1 MFSFNRLVSSFMR
14 SNRKNQ
20 KNSTTRSINKSRLL
34 LEALEQRLT
43 PTVPSVSTD
52 FLDYAPGSIVTI
64 TASDFQPG
72 ATVEFLV
79 VHVTAPGADGAW
91 GTPDDQ
97 LGDNS
102 GLGHLPWRVV
112 DGGIGDIDGVVN
124 GSIVT
129 TWFVN
134 ADDSDGAIFRLTA
147 RDSGDDGVFNNADD
161 NVAAALFTD
170 AAGSSNKV
178 YQHWA
183 DGSTPEWNNN
193 ILSSNKSQY
202 FEGEVIPHLFIYKA
216 SNNTPLVNGQ
226 TYSFTISYN
235 YYQGN
240 SNSGGFAYLTTY
252 DLSRIPG
259 PDNATSPYIAPTPDS
274 VFANSGGTQGIFST
288 VDADI
293 ISVSPVTYSGSG
305 TLDASVTVT
314 FKYTGVTT
322 TSGIAEVY
330 FGLMVAKPGD
340 VPDQGAGVTKG
351 ASAWTG
357 GSLQTTVSVGG
368 SGGASIQ
375 VNPSA
380 IIPGTISGIK
390 FNDLNGDGVRQSAG
404 ADGIAGNS
412 DDEAGLPGW
421 TVYLDQNRNG
431 QLDPGEVS
439 TTTLADGSYSFSVI
453 PDADRTTPLV
463 NDPYTVR
470 EVAKAGWIAT
480 TALPDPV
487 YITATSPIKTN
498 VLFGGVQAASVG
510 DTVWEDTN
518 GNGIQEA
525 GESGV
530 ANVTVQLLNGSGAV
544 VATTSTGATG
554 VYQFTNLLPGNYS
567 VKFVKPAGYE
577 FTKTKVGSNAGL
589 DSDPDATTGIAGPF
603 AVKPADAIT
612 SIDAGLYRPVSLGDF
627 VWDDSNGNGQ
637 QDPAESGIAGVSV
650 QLLNGSGA
658 VVGTAVTSAGG
669 AYLFTNLAPGTYS
682 VRFLTPAGYV
692 PTVSNIG
699 NDNSDSDPVGGVTSA
714 VTLAS
719 GGSNSTL
726 DAGFYKPASVGDRV
740 WDDTNGNGLQDP
752 GEPGLANVTVEL
764 HNSAD
769 QTIAST
775 TTNASGLYSFG
786 NLAPGVYA
794 LVFLK
799 PAGYAPVK
807 ANAGTDDLIDS
818 DADPVSGRTSSISLR
833 SGESNTTVD
842 AGFNRYAPSLAV
854 AETVLAVDSA
864 GDGIL
869 NRAGDVVNYRFV
881 VTNTGN
887 QTLTGVVVTDPLTG
901 VNQTVGTLLPGASVE
916 INANYTLTQADI
928 DSNATRE
935 PDNSVAG
942 KLDSTVRAI
951 SDQTPTAQ
959 ASSSVVLVLLPAIS
973 VSDLVTGVDTTGDG
987 VLNRA
992 GDVINYKIVVTN
1004 SGNQTL
1010 TGVVVT
1016 DPLTGVNRAIGT
1028 LVPGA
1033 VVETFANYTLTQAD
1047 IDSNGTLEPNNLM
1060 SGSIDNTATV
1070 SSAQTPLATATRSVA
1085 LTQIPRSSIS
1095 NLILGVDT
1103 AGDGI
1108 LNKAGDVINYKI
1120 VVTNTGNQT
1129 LTGVVVTDPLTGV
1142 NRVIGTLS
1150 PGAVVETLASY
1161 TLTQA
1166 DIDSNG
1172 TLEPNNLA
1180 AGFLDS
1186 LATVVSNQAPG
1197 AVARWSVPL
1206 VQAPSLTV
1214 ANLVIGVDVAGDQ
1227 ILNWAGET
1235 IDYKMVVTNTGNQ
1248 TLTRVTVTDP
1258 LTGINQTIASL
1269 APGAVVE
1276 IPAKYTLKQ
1285 SDIDSNATN
1294 EPGNVS
1300 PGTIDNT
1307 VAVFSDQS
1315 GEVRASNQVF
1325 MQQSPRVTID
1335 DVVVGVDIAGD
1346 GVPNKAGDVVNYK
1359 IVVTNTGNQ
1368 TLTGVQVVDP
1378 LTGVN
1383 QVIASLAPGAVV
1395 EILANYTLKQSDID
1409 SQATLEPDNIL
1420 TGYLDNAP
1428 VVNSDQ
1434 NTPEQDIESVQVS
1447 YRPDLSISLQYLN
1460 VISGNGNSLV
1470 DAAGDLLNYRV
1481 IVTNTGNVTLTN
1493 MTVTDP
1499 LTGLNIQGLSLLP
1512 GKAKAY
1518 LTSYALTQSDL
1529 DTRGGGDGLVDS
1541 LAMATSAETSSRSAS
1556 NSVPIVWAPGISLVN
1571 TVVSVDAT
1579 GNGIIDHAGEV
1590 ISYSYTVSNTGNITL
1605 ANVTVTDPLTG
1616 TNVAIG
1622 SLEVGG
1628 KRVISASYA
1637 VIQADIDS
1645 NGTIEDS
1652 NRGYINNTATATS
1665 SQLLPV
1671 TDSRAVPLTQ
1681 LSSLG
1686 DLVWDDTNGN
1696 GQQDAGEPGIP
1707 GVSVSLVGIG
1717 GSVLATTTTD
1727 ANGHYQFRDLL
1738 LGTYSVRFGTPAGY
1752 LPTLANNGAD
1762 ATDSDSVDGVAGPV
1776 VVSTTSANPTIDA
1789 GFYRPG
1795 SIGRLVWNDLNRN
1808 GQQDPN
1814 EPGIAGVPVQL
1825 LNGSGATIATMLTD
1839 ASGRFAFTG
1848 LAPGQY
1854 RVTRTIPAGFVTTLA
1869 DQGNDSTDSDANP
1882 VTVTMVS
1889 GGSDQSLGFGF
1900 YLPVSL
1906 GDRVWEDT
1914 NADGVQNSGEPG
1926 IAGVVVNLLD
1936 AAGQPVLGS
1945 GGQALTTL
1953 TAADGSYAF
1962 ANLVPGTYAVQFVK
1976 PTGFVSTRAR
1986 VGGNDALDSDANVTS
2001 GITNPVTLI
2010 SGDSFTGL
2018 DAGFYRLAALG
2029 DRVWEDRNGNGQQD
2043 VSEPGIANVAVQL
2056 VDTAGNLI
2064 ASTVSDAN
2072 GAYSFMGLVP
2082 GVYAVRFTT
2091 PAGYA
2096 PTVANT
2102 GSDSTDSDPV
2112 SGVTGAYTVVSG
2124 ELNTTADAGFYR
2136 PASLGDRVWEDRDG
2150 NGQQDAGES
2159 GLANVAVQLLN
2170 NGGQI
2175 VASATTDSNGSYS
2188 FANLPP
2194 GAYAVR
2200 FLTPSGYQATVSNA
2214 GNDASDSDAVGGVSG
2229 YYTLASGEN
2238 NTTVDAGF
2246 YRPAFIGDR
2255 VWEDLNHNGQQDAG
2269 EPGIANVIINL
2280 LDASNTVVGT
2290 TTSGANGDYGFG
2302 NLAPGAYSLRF
2313 QAPQGYLSTT
2323 ANTGADVSDSDPV
2336 GGVTGAYTL
2345 VSGEANTTVDAG
2357 FYRPASLGDRVWED
2371 LNGNGQQDSGEPGI
2385 ANVTVELMDAGNHA
2399 LMALTDSTGAY
2410 SFGNLVPGTYSVR
2423 FTSPSGYLPTVANI
2437 GADATDSDPVQGLV
2451 GNLVLASGENNA
2463 TVDAGFYRP
2472 ASIGD
2477 RVWDDQNRNGQQ
2489 DAGES
2494 GIPNATVQLL
2504 DAANNVVATTT
2515 TGATG
2520 GFSFGNLAPG
2530 VYSVRFSTP
2539 AGYTPT
2545 VANTGADVTDSDSV
2559 AGVAGP
2565 ITLASGEF
2573 NTTVDAGFCKPVVS
2587 QNAKSSAYY
2596 TGSSGQ
2602 YDLTG
2607 SATGITVKY
2616 AIYQALFNPTSGILR
2631 NPADLSKSVLV
2642 DANGNY
2648 MSLSYFS
2655 SYANL
2660 KSYLQG
2666 ASTTNMAYRLS
2677 AQLLVLELN
2686 ARLGYVNL
2694 ASSVSVAKAGLAPAL
2709 QSALTTMPTGAT
2721 AWSRITTVDGG
2732 IASIQAVAN
2741 AAIAHLRANPR
2752 TQALDGNRTYQDALA
2767 SLMEAING
2775 NQGIFI
2781 QP

>member
-1 MFSFNRLVSSFMR
+1 MFSFSRLVSSFIR
-14 SNRKNQ
+14 KTRKKSSPSATRKN
-20 KNSTTRSINKSRLL
+20 KNRLL
-34 LEALEQRLT
+34 LENLEQRLT

-52 FLDYAPGSIVTI
+52 FLDYAPGSTVTI

-79 VHVTAPGADGAW
+79 VHVTAPGPDGAW
-91 GTPDDQ
+91 ATTDDQ

-102 GLGHLPWRVV
+102 GQGHLPWRVV
-112 DGGIGDIDGVVN
+112 DGGAGDLDGVAN

-129 TWFVN
+129 TWYVN
-134 ADDSDGAIFRLTA
+134 PDDSDGAIFRVSA

-170 AAGSSNKV
+170 AVGSSNKV

-183 DGSTPEWNNN
+183 DAGTPEWNNN

-259 PDNATSPYIAPTPDS
+259 PDNATSPYIAPTTDS
-274 VFANSGGTQGIFST
+274 TFANSGGTKGIFST

-293 ISVSPVTYSGSG
+293 INVGPVTYTGSG

-314 FKYTGVTT
+314 FKYNGVTT
-322 TSGIAEVY
+322 TTGIAEVY

-340 VPDQGAGVTKG
+340 VPDQGAGATKG

-368 SGGASIQ
+368 SGGTSLQ
-375 VNPSA
+375 LNPSA
-380 IIPGTISGIK
+380 IIPGTISGTK
-390 FNDLNGDGVRQSAG
+390 FNDLNGDGVRQPSG
-404 ADGIAGNS
+404 ADGIAGNA
-412 DDEAGLPGW
+412 DDEAGLSGW
-421 TVYLDQNRNG
+421 TVYLDQNKNG
-431 QLDPGEVS
+431 QLDQGEVS
-439 TTTLADGSYSFSVI
+439 TTTLADGSYSISVI

-463 NDPYTVR
+463 NDPYIVR

-480 TALPDPV
+480 TPLPDPV
-487 YITATSPIKTN
+487 YITATNPIKTN

-518 GNGIQEA
+518 GNGLQDT
-525 GESGV
+525 GESGL

-544 VATTSTGATG
+544 VATTSTGASG
-554 VYQFTNLLPGNYS
+554 AYSFANLLPGNYS
-567 VKFVKPAGYE
+567 VKFVKPSGYE
-577 FTKTKVGSNAGL
+577 FTKSKVGSNTGL
-589 DSDPDATTGIAGPF
+589 DSDPDAVTGIAGPY
-603 AVKPADAIT
+603 AIKPADAIT
-612 SIDAGLYRPVSLGDF
+612 TIDAGLYRPVSIGDF
-627 VWDDSNGNGQ
+627 VWEDSNGNGQ
-637 QDPAESGIAGVSV
+637 QDTAEPGIAGATV
-650 QLLNGSGA
+650 QLLDGSGA
-658 VVGTAVTSAGG
+658 VVGTATTSAGG
-669 AYLFTNLAPGTYS
+669 AYLFTNLSPGTYS

-692 PTVSNIG
+692 PTVSNTG

-714 VTLAS
+714 ITLAS
-719 GGSNSTL
+719 GGSNATL
-726 DAGFYKPASVGDRV
+726 DAGFYKSASLGDRV
-740 WDDTNGNGLQDP
+740 WDDTNGNGLQDA
-752 GEPGLANVTVEL
+752 GEPGLPNVTVEL
-764 HNSAD
+764 HNAAD
-769 QTIAST
+769 QLVGST
-775 TTNASGLYSFG
+775 TTNASGQYSFA
-786 NLAPGVYA
+786 NLAPGVYS

-818 DADPVSGRTSSISLR
+818 DADPVSGRTASISLR
-833 SGESNTTVD
+833 SGESNTTAD

-854 AETVLAVDSA
+854 TETVLAVDAA

-869 NRAGDVVNYRFV
+869 NRAGDVINYRIV

-901 VNQTVGTLLPGASVE
+901 INQTVGTLLPGATVE

-935 PDNSVAG
+935 PDNTISG
-942 KLDSTVRAI
+942 SLESIVRAV
-951 SDQTPTAQ
+951 SDQTPAVQ
-959 ASSSVVLVLLPAIS
+959 AGKSVVLVRLPAVSI
-973 VSDLVTGVDTTGDG
+973 SDLVTGVDTAGDG

-992 GDVINYKIVVTN
+992 GDVV
-1004 SGNQTL
+1004 
-1010 TGVVVT
+1010 
-1016 DPLTGVNRAIGT
+1016 
-1028 LVPGA
+1028 
-1033 VVETFANYTLTQAD
+1033 
-1047 IDSNGTLEPNNLM
+1047 
-1060 SGSIDNTATV
+1060 
-1070 SSAQTPLATATRSVA
+1070 
-1085 LTQIPRSSIS
+1085 
-1095 NLILGVDT
+1095 
-1103 AGDGI
+1103 
-1108 LNKAGDVINYKI
+1108 NYKI

-1142 NRVIGTLS
+1142 NRAIGTLA
-1150 PGAVVETLASY
+1150 PGAVVETLANYALTQADIDSNGTLEPNNLVPGSIDNTASVSSGQTPVASASRSVSLTQAPKVTISDLVLGVDTAGDGVLNRAGDVVNYKIVVTNTGNQTLTGVVVTDPLTGVNRAIGTLAPGAVVETLANY

-1172 TLEPNNLA
+1172 TLEPNNLV

-1186 LATVVSNQAPG
+1186 LASVASNQAAG
-1197 AVARWSVPL
+1197 AAARLSVPL
-1206 VQAPSLTV
+1206 VQSPSLTV
-1214 ANLVIGVDVAGDQ
+1214 ANLVTAVDSTGDQ
-1227 ILNWAGET
+1227 VLNWAGET
-1235 IDYKMVVTNTGNQ
+1235 IQYKIVVTNTGNR
-1248 TLTRVTVTDP
+1248 TLTGVVVTDP
-1258 LTGINQTIASL
+1258 LTGVSRAIASL

-1276 IPAKYTLKQ
+1276 IPAIYTLKQ

-1307 VAVFSDQS
+1307 VAVFSDQT

-1325 MQQSPRVTID
+1325 MQQSPRVAID
-1335 DVVVGVDIAGD
+1335 DVVVGVDVAGD
-1346 GVPNKAGDVVNYK
+1346 GVLNKAGDVVNYK

-1383 QVIASLAPGAVV
+1383 QTIASLAPGAVV
-1395 EILANYTLKQSDID
+1395 EIQAAYTLKQSDID
-1409 SQATLEPDNIL
+1409 SLATLEPDNIL
-1420 TGYLDNAP
+1420 AGYLDNAP

-1434 NTPEQDIESVQVS
+1434 NTPEQDIESVPLS
-1447 YRPDLSISLQYLN
+1447 YRPDLAISLQYLN
-1460 VISGNGNSLV
+1460 VVSGNGNGLV

-1518 LTSYALTQSDL
+1518 LTSYFLRQSDL

-1541 LAMATSAETSSRSAS
+1541 IATATSAETASRSAS
-1556 NSVPIVWAPGISLVN
+1556 NSVPLVWAPGISLVN
-1571 TVVSVDAT
+1571 AVVSVDST
-1579 GNGIIDHAGEV
+1579 GNGVIDHAGEV
-1590 ISYSYTVSNTGNITL
+1590 ISYSYTVANTGNITL
-1605 ANVTVTDPLTG
+1605 SNVTVTDPLTG
-1616 TNVAIG
+1616 TNVALG
-1622 SLEVGG
+1622 SVEVGG
-1628 KRVISASYA
+1628 SRVISASYA
-1637 VIQADIDS
+1637 VTQADIDS
-1645 NGTIEDS
+1645 NGTIEDA

-1665 SQLLPV
+1665 SLLPPV

-1681 LSSLG
+1681 LSSIG
-1686 DLVWDDTNGN
+1686 DQVWDDSNGN

-1707 GVSVSLVGIG
+1707 GVTVSLIGSG
-1717 GSVLATTTTD
+1717 GSVLVTTTTD
-1727 ANGHYQFRDLL
+1727 AAGRYQFRDIL
-1738 LGTYSVRFGTPAGY
+1738 LGTYTIRFASPAGY
-1752 LPTLANNGAD
+1752 LPTVANSGAD
-1762 ATDSDSVDGVAGPV
+1762 ATDSDAVDGVAGPV
-1776 VVSTTSANPTIDA
+1776 VLSITSANATVDA

-1795 SIGRLVWNDLNRN
+1795 AIGHLVWNDLNRN

-1814 EPGIAGVPVQL
+1814 EPGISGVPVQL
-1825 LNGSGATIATMLTD
+1825 LNASGSTVATALTD
-1839 ASGRFAFTG
+1839 SSGRFNFTG
-1848 LAPGQY
+1848 LVPGQY

-1869 DQGNDSTDSDANP
+1869 DQGNDATDSDANP
-1882 VTVTMVS
+1882 VAVTMVS

-1900 YLPVSL
+1900 YQPVSI

-1914 NADGVQNSGEPG
+1914 NADGMQSAGEPG

-1936 AAGQPVLGS
+1936 AAGQPVLGN
-1945 GGQALTTL
+1945 GGLPITAV
-1953 TAADGSYAF
+1953 TAADGSYGF
-1962 ANLVPGTYAVQFVK
+1962 SNLVPGTYAVHFVK
-1976 PTGFVSTRAR
+1976 PAGFVPTRAR
-1986 VGGNDALDSDANVTS
+1986 VGGNDSLDSDANVTS
-2001 GITNPVTLI
+2001 GVTNPVTML
-2010 SGDSFTGL
+2010 SGDTVNGL
-2018 DAGFYRLAALG
+2018 DAGFYRLASLG

-2043 VSEPGIANVAVQL
+2043 ASEPGIANAAVQL
-2056 VDTAGNLI
+2056 VDGSGNLV
-2064 ASTVSDAN
+2064 ASTVSDAT
-2072 GAYSFMGLVP
+2072 GAYTFTGLVP

-2091 PAGYA
+2091 PSGYA
-2096 PTVANT
+2096 PTVANAAN
-2102 GSDSTDSDPV
+2102 DAIDSDPV
-2112 SGVTGAYTVVSG
+2112 TGVTGAYTLVSG
-2124 ELNTTADAGFYR
+2124 EGNTTVDAGFYR

-2150 NGQQDAGES
+2150 NGQQDAGEP
-2159 GLANVAVQLLN
+2159 GLANVSVQLLN
-2170 NGGQI
+2170 GASQV
-2175 VASATTDSNGSYS
+2175 VATATTDS
-2188 FANLPP
+2188 
-2194 GAYAVR
+2194 
-2200 FLTPSGYQATVSNA
+2200 
-2214 GNDASDSDAVGGVSG
+2214 
-2229 YYTLASGEN
+2229 
-2238 NTTVDAGF
+2238 
-2246 YRPAFIGDR
+2246 
-2255 VWEDLNHNGQQDAG
+2255 
-2269 EPGIANVIINL
+2269 
-2280 LDASNTVVGT
+2280 
-2290 TTSGANGDYGFG
+2290 SGAFSFG
-2302 NLAPGAYSLRF
+2302 NLAPGAYAVRF
-2313 QAPQGYLSTT
+2313 ITPTGYLPTV
-2323 ANTGADVSDSDPV
+2323 ANVGADTSDSDAV

-2345 VSGEANTTVDAG
+2345 VSGEANTTADAG

-2371 LNGNGQQDSGEPGI
+2371 MNHNGQQDAGEPGIANVMIDLLDSSNSVIGSAISGANGDYGFANLVPGAYSIRFQAPQGYLPTTANTGADVSDSDAVGGVTSVYTLVSGEANNTVDAGYYRPASLGDLVWEDLNGNGRQDAGEPGI
-2385 ANVTVELMDAGNHA
+2385 ANVTVELLDAANHA
-2399 LMALTDSTGAY
+2399 AVTLTDATGAY

-2423 FTSPSGYLPTVANI
+2423 FTTPAGYLPTLANT
-2437 GADATDSDPVQGLV
+2437 GADSTDSDPVQGV
-2451 GNLVLASGENNA
+2451 AGPVVLASGETNA

-2472 ASIGD
+2472 GSVGD
-2477 RVWDDQNRNGQQ
+2477 RVWDDQNQNGQQ
-2489 DAGES
+2489 DAGEP

-2520 GFSFGNLAPG
+2520 AYSFGNLMPG
-2530 VYSVRFSTP
+2530 AYSVRFTTP

-2545 VANTGADVTDSDSV
+2545 VANTGADATDSDAV

-2565 ITLASGEF
+2565 FNLASGEA
-2573 NTTVDAGFCKPVVS
+2573 NVTVDAGFRKPLVT
-2587 QNAKSSAYY
+2587 QNAKNASYFA
-2596 TGSSGQ
+2596 GSTGQ

-2607 SATGITVKY
+2607 SSTGIMVKY
-2616 AIYQALFNPTSGILR
+2616 SVYQALFNPSSGILR
-2631 NPADLSKSVLV
+2631 NPADAAKSVLV

-2648 MSLSYFS
+2648 MALSYFS

-2660 KSYLQG
+2660 KAYLQG
-2666 ASTTNMAYRLS
+2666 AGATNMAYRMS

-2686 ARLGYVNL
+2686 SRLGYVNL
-2694 ASSVSVAKAGLAPAL
+2694 ASSVSVAKVGLAPAL
-2709 QSALTTMPTGAT
+2709 QSALTSMPAGAT

-2732 IASIQAVAN
+2732 VASIQAVAN

-2767 SLMEAING
+2767 SLMESING
-2775 NQGIFI
+2775 NQGIFL